1 MVRAIDAALRTRD
14 HLLVQAGTGTGKS
27 LAYLV
32 PALASGKRV
41 IVATA
46 TKALQAQLVDKDLP
60 RLVAALAQQL
70 GRTPTYALAK
80 GRGNY
85 VCLQQLH
92 GGPGARDEPE
102 QTELFGAGPSAL
114 GQQVLELRRWA
125 AESETG
131 DRDEVPFPVNDA
143 TWRQISV
150 SARECL
156 GTRCPDRVDCFSE
169 KAREAAKEADIVVAN
184 HTLLALH
191 VLSDAAVLPEHQ
203 AVILD
208 EAHEFVACA
217 TDALTHELSTSSIR
231 RAALAAQL
239 WLSEPVKARLDDAQ
253 DAVEGVL
260 ATTELGWVRALPEYA
275 LDVLLLVEGAIAAA
289 VREVSGAV
297 EDEVEKAQQD
307 RAKQGLLEVGTA
319 ASELRVPTVSSAIY
333 ASPTAGP
340 GTPTVLRISPL
351 SVGGALATRLFGETT
366 VIATSATLTLGGS
379 FRHVSG
385 QLGLAWL
392 AGRPIEAASGSDG
405 VTDAAADHPDA
416 RDPAAVAEVLAREE
430 PPSPWRS
437 IDVGSPFDHARQGQ
451 LWVASTLP
459 DPSRNPA
466 AWAAAVDETLIELVT
481 AAGGRTLAL
490 FSSTAAVIRAATAV
504 RAATDFPILVQGE
517 DSPGALQHAF
527 ASDARTCLFGTRSF
541 WQGIDT
547 PGSACQLVV
556 IDRIPFPHV
565 DDPLQ
570 KARLAAAGP
579 AGFATVTLPPAA
591 VLLAQGVG
599 RLLRSDTDKGV
610 IAVLDPRLATASYAA
625 TLHRTL
631 PEFYRARSLD
641 GVLASLRAIDAAAD
655 PVRDPGPAPS
665 VRRANARA
673 AARAAL

>member
-1 MVRAIDAALRTRD
+1 MVSAIDKALRTRD

-41 IVATA
+41 VVATA

-60 RLVAALAQQL
+60 RLVAALAKQL

-92 GGPGARDEPE
+92 GGPGAREEPE
-102 QTELFGAGPSAL
+102 QSELFSSGPSAL
-114 GQQVLELRRWA
+114 AQQVLELRRWA

-169 KAREAAKEADIVVAN
+169 KAREATKEADIVVAN

-191 VLSDAAVLPEHQ
+191 VLSDAAVLPDHE
-203 AVILD
+203 AIILD
-208 EAHEFVACA
+208 EAHEFVASA

-231 RAALAAQL
+231 RASLGATL
-239 WLSEPVKARLDDAQ
+239 WLSEPVRARLDDAQ
-253 DAVEGVL
+253 DALEGVL
-260 ATTELGWVRALPEYA
+260 ATTELGWVRTLPDYA
-275 LDVLLLVEGAIAAA
+275 LDVLLLVEGAVAAA

-307 RAKQGLLEVGTA
+307 RAKQGLLEVGIA
-319 ASELRVPTVSSAIY
+319 ASELRVPTVASAIY
-333 ASPTAGP
+333 ASPSGGQGSP
-340 GTPTVLRISPL
+340 LVLRISPL
-351 SVGGALATRLFGETT
+351 SVGGTLATRLFGETT

-392 AGRPIEAASGSDG
+392 AGRPIDETSGA
-405 VTDAAADHPDA
+405 DATADHPEA
-416 RDPAAVAEVLAREE
+416 RDPAAVAEVLVREE

-437 IDVGSPFDHARQGQ
+437 IDVGSPFDHAKQGQ

-459 DPSRNPA
+459 DPSRSPSD
-466 AWAAAVDETLIELVT
+466 WAAAVDEVLIELIT

-490 FSSTAAVIRAATAV
+490 FSSTAAVLRAATAV
-504 RAATDFPILVQGE
+504 RAALDFPILVQGE

-527 ASDARTCLFGTRSF
+527 AADARTCLFGTRSF

-547 PGSACQLVV
+547 PGSTCQLVV
-556 IDRIPFPHV
+556 IDRIPFPHLN
-565 DDPLQ
+565 DPLQ

-591 VLLAQGVG
+591 VLLAQGAG

-610 IAVLDPRLATASYAA
+610 IAVLDPRLSTATYSA

-631 PEFYRARSLD
+631 PDFYRAQSKEA
-641 GVLASLRAIDAAAD
+641 VLASLRAIDVSAA
-655 PVRDPGPAPS
+655 PIRDPGPPPS